1 MAEKKK
7 TAFEKVQD
15 NRKELVNKVIEN
27 MEKGYVWEAGWDINA
42 LRSQNPI
49 SGAKYKGINRI
60 SLGYIIT
67 EKGYKDPRFITFK
80 QAQDNNWKVKRGEH
94 GYLCEYWVWTKKEEK
109 INEKGEKEKVEVP
122 LERPMVNYFTIFNI
136 EQIEGNYPK
145 FELPKLSHDEMLQIA
160 NDFIAS
166 SLCDIKETAQDRAY
180 YSPSENHIVLPLR
193 NSFKSTEDFLE
204 TTLHEM
210 AHSTGKELGRKFGIT
225 PTEYAREELV
235 AELSSMFIKADLGL
249 QFGGKHFE
257 NHSAYLESWTG
268 MLKKDPNELYRA
280 SKEADKVAEL
290 LIERYKEY
298 LKTRENIT
306 KKTKIEIQK
315 EDNKEIINTDKLNE
329 YWRIEFN
336 ETDFAFGVKNY
347 QNQILTKELLD
358 EIKELDKKM
367 YDKLGALK
375 FYFEHIKDGEIVD
388 KGKINVGSNEIEN
401 FEYLANELKKLEKT
415 NNLLKE
421 NDSLKGLELTLN
433 FSEHDFGIPDGT
445 KFKGIEA
452 YNFLEKIMD
461 HDKEQ
466 SKKEYID
473 KTYISLTYNN
483 KEFLNDEK
491 ISLGE
496 LNLAKFNEVSKSL
509 EEYLTHYPKNRI
521 KSAEY
526 FAENSEILYKKEK
539 TPDEIIKENKEY
551 LKNVNKL
558 IFDLKKYEVEKDIS
572 EMKNINKFNENGN
585 KQGIWFEVRENSIL
599 ECKYNNGTKIGKF
612 TETYLIADEN
622 SPIKKQGMYRVGK
635 LSGEVVSLYSN
646 DEIHSIKNY
655 KAGVLL
661 TEENYYNNG
670 NIKEIIGYDKSK
682 CVEFKKFY
690 ENGNL
695 RESLEFLN
703 KNEKNYRTYSFEG
716 NIEKNITLYT
726 DREKVLSMVQK
737 NGENFEKAD
746 FSLRADKEIALTAIK
761 NSTFAF
767 DIVPIELKERKD
779 FMIEACKFNGNNL
792 SHARSN
798 LLNDKEVVMTAVKDN
813 GLAIRYAF
821 EDIKKDKEVI
831 AEALNNNGNSFKYIP
846 EELKNDRDLV
856 MTAVKSQGYALAFVP
871 ESFQKN
877 KEIVLESVK
886 QNGNTLGYA
895 SPELRDNKEIV
906 KEAVKNY
913 GEALQYASKSLKSDK
928 EIVMEAVKNNGIA
941 LKWTPDE
948 IRNNKE
954 IVKEAVQNKG
964 WALMYASPELKN
976 DKDIVMTAVRQ
987 DGESLQFASSELKNS
1002 KEIVLEAVKQNGFS
1016 IVNAPRNLQND
1027 NDVAYEAVKEDK
1039 NVFNHLPKEITDKY
1053 STAEKFIK
1061 AEKETIPLKKTNLWD
1076 KSEEREK
1083 PTNPWTEKIKK
1094 NKSSELER

>member
-42 LRSQNPI
+42 LRSQNPV

-109 INEKGEKEKVEVP
+109 VNEKGEKEKVEVP
-122 LERPMVNYFTIFNI
+122 LERPMVNYFTIFNM
-136 EQIEGNYPK
+136 EQIEGDYPK
-145 FELPKLSHDEMLQIA
+145 FELPKLSHDEMLQVA
-160 NDFIAS
+160 NDFIS
-166 SLCDIKETAQDRAY
+166 SSHCAIKETAQDRAY
-180 YSPSENHIVLPLR
+180 YSPSEDHIVLPLR
-193 NSFKSTEDFLE
+193 DSFKSTEDFLE

-225 PTEYAREELV
+225 PTEYAREELI
-235 AELSSMFIKADLGL
+235 AELSSMFIKADLGIDS
-249 QFGGKHFE
+249 GGKHFE
-257 NHSAYLESWTG
+257 NHSAYLESWAG

-290 LIERYKEY
+290 LIERYREF
-298 LKTRENIT
+298 LKTKENIT
-306 KKTKIEIQK
+306 
-315 EDNKEIINTDKLNE
+315 
-329 YWRIEFN
+329 
-336 ETDFAFGVKNY
+336 
-347 QNQILTKELLD
+347 
-358 EIKELDKKM
+358 
-367 YDKLGALK
+367 
-375 FYFEHIKDGEIVD
+375 
-388 KGKINVGSNEIEN
+388 
-401 FEYLANELKKLEKT
+401 EKT
-415 NNLLKE
+415 NNLVKE

-452 YNFLEKIMD
+452 YDFLQKLMD

-466 SKKEYID
+466 SKKEYVD
-473 KTYISLTYNN
+473 KTYISLSYNG
-483 KEFLNDEK
+483 KEFLNDQK
-491 ISLGE
+491 IRLGE
-496 LNLAKFNEVSKSL
+496 GDLSKFNEVSKSL
-509 EEYLTHYPKNRI
+509 EKYLTHHPKNRI
-521 KSAEY
+521 EHAEY
-526 FAENSEILYKKEK
+526 FAENSKTFYKKEK

-551 LKNVNKL
+551 LKNANEL
-558 IFDLKKYEVEKDIS
+558 IFDLKKYEIEKDIS

-585 KQGIWFEVRENSIL
+585 KQGVWFEVGENSIL
-599 ECKYNNGTKIGKF
+599 ECKYNNGAKIGKF
-612 TETYLIADEN
+612 TETYLMTDEN
-622 SPIKKQGMYRVGK
+622 SPIKTQGMYRVGK
-635 LSGEVVSLYSN
+635 LSGEIVSLYSN

-670 NIKEIIGYDKSK
+670 NIKEIAGYDRGN
-682 CVEFKKFY
+682 CAEFKRFY

-703 KNEKNYRTYSFEG
+703 KDEKSYKTYSFEG
-716 NIEKNITLYT
+716 NLEKNITLYT
-726 DREKVLSMVQK
+726 DRDKVLSMVQK

-767 DIVPIELKERKD
+767 DIVPIELKENKE
-779 FMIEACKFNGNNL
+779 FMMKACEINGNNL
-792 SHARSN
+792 SYARSN
-798 LLNDKEVVMTAVKDN
+798 LLNDKDVVLSAVKDN

-821 EDIKKDKEVI
+821 EDVKKDREVI
-831 AEALNNNGNSFKYIP
+831 LEALNNNGNSFKYIP

-856 MTAVKSQGYALAFVP
+856 MTAVKSHGYALGFVP
-871 ESFQKN
+871 EIFQKD
-877 KEIVLESVK
+877 KEIVLESVR

-895 SPELRDNKEIV
+895 SPEIRDNKEIV

-928 EIVMEAVKNNGIA
+928 EVILEAVKENGIA

-976 DKDIVMTAVRQ
+976 NKEVVLTAVKN
-987 DGESLQFASSELKNS
+987 DGEALQFASSELKND
-1002 KEIVLEAVKQNGFS
+1002 KKIVLEAVKNNGMA
-1016 IVNAPRNLQND
+1016 ILNASKELQN
-1027 NDVAYEAVKEDK
+1027 NKEIVREAVKEDK
-1039 NVFNHLPKEITDKY
+1039 NVFKYLTREITDKY
-1053 STAEKFIK
+1053 STVEKLLQS
-1061 AEKETIPLKKTNLWD
+1061 EKEKNPWD
-1076 KSEEREK
+1076 KSEEKEK
-1083 PTNPWTEKIKK
+1083 SANPWTEKLKK
-1094 NKSSELER
+1094 DKDNELER

>member
-42 LRSQNPI
+42 LRSQNPV

-122 LERPMVNYFTIFNI
+122 LERPMVNYFTIFNM

-145 FELPKLSHDEMLQIA
+145 FELPKLSHDEMLQVA

-166 SLCDIKETAQDRAY
+166 SHCNIKETAQDRAY
-180 YSPSENHIVLPLR
+180 YSPSEDHIVLPLR
-193 NSFKSTEDFLE
+193 DSFKSTEDFLE

-257 NHSAYLESWTG
+257 NHSAYLESWAG

-290 LIERYKEY
+290 LIERYREF
-298 LKTRENIT
+298 LKTKENI
-306 KKTKIEIQK
+306 KENKVKENEQKIE
-315 EDNKEIINTDKLNE
+315 NS
-329 YWRIEFN
+329 
-336 ETDFAFGVKNY
+336 A
-347 QNQILTKELLD
+347 
-358 EIKELDKKM
+358 
-367 YDKLGALK
+367 
-375 FYFEHIKDGEIVD
+375 
-388 KGKINVGSNEIEN
+388 
-401 FEYLANELKKLEKT
+401 
-415 NNLLKE
+415 
-421 NDSLKGLELTLN
+421 LKGLELTLN

-452 YNFLEKIMD
+452 YNFLQKLIE

-466 SKKEYID
+466 SKTEYID
-473 KTYISLTYNN
+473 KVYISLSYNG
-483 KEFLNDEK
+483 KEFLNDQK

-496 LNLAKFNEVSKSL
+496 LDLAKFNEVSKSL
-509 EEYLTHYPKNRI
+509 EEYLTHHPKNRI
-521 KSAEY
+521 EYTEY
-526 FAENSEILYKKEK
+526 FAENSKTFYKKEK

-551 LKNVNKL
+551 LKNANEL
-558 IFDLKKYEVEKDIS
+558 IFDLKKYEIEKDIS

-585 KQGIWFEVRENSIL
+585 KQGVWFEVGENSIL
-599 ECKYNNGTKIGKF
+599 ECKYNNGAKIGKF
-612 TETYLIADEN
+612 TETYLMTDEN
-622 SPIKKQGMYRVGK
+622 SPIKTQGMYRVGK
-635 LSGEVVSLYSN
+635 LSGEIVSLYSN

-670 NIKEIIGYDKSK
+670 NIKEIAGYDRGN
-682 CVEFKKFY
+682 CAEFKRFY

-703 KNEKNYRTYSFEG
+703 KDEKSYKTYSFEG
-716 NIEKNITLYT
+716 NLEKNITLYT
-726 DREKVLSMVQK
+726 DRDKVLSMVQK

-767 DIVPIELKERKD
+767 DIVPIELKENKE
-779 FMIEACKFNGNNL
+779 FMMKACEINGNNL
-792 SHARSN
+792 SYARSN
-798 LLNDKEVVMTAVKDN
+798 LLNDKDVVLSAVKDN

-821 EDIKKDKEVI
+821 EDVKKDREVI
-831 AEALNNNGNSFKYIP
+831 LEALNNNGNSFKYIP

-856 MTAVKSQGYALAFVP
+856 MTAVKSRGYALGFVP
-871 ESFQKN
+871 EIFQKD
-877 KEIVLESVK
+877 KEIVLESVR

-895 SPELRDNKEIV
+895 SPEIRDNKEIV

-928 EIVMEAVKNNGIA
+928 EVILEAVKENGIA

-976 DKDIVMTAVRQ
+976 NKEVVLTAVKN
-987 DGESLQFASSELKNS
+987 DGEALQFASSELKND
-1002 KEIVLEAVKQNGFS
+1002 KKIVLEAVKNNGMA
-1016 IVNAPRNLQND
+1016 ILNASKELQN
-1027 NDVAYEAVKEDK
+1027 NKEIVREAVKEDK
-1039 NVFNHLPKEITDKY
+1039 NVFKYLTREITDKY
-1053 STAEKFIK
+1053 STVEKLLQS
-1061 AEKETIPLKKTNLWD
+1061 EKEKNPWD
-1076 KSEEREK
+1076 KSEEKEK
-1083 PTNPWTEKIKK
+1083 SANPWTEKLKK
-1094 NKSSELER
+1094 DKDNELER